1 MIKTLYQLK
10 DETGQFFSSKGGAK
24 DGA

>member
-10 DETGQFFSSKGGAK
+10 DEMQQLFSPKGGAK